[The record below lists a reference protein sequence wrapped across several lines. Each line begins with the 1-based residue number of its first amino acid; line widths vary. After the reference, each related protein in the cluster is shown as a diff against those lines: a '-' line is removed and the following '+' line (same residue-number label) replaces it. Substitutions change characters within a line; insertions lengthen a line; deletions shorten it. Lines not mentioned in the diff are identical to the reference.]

1 MNQQLKLETQ
11 KLKEIENQEN
21 EVKEIKL
28 QLQQEKQQLQNQQQK
43 ILEQFEKRQE
53 ELFED
58 TKQQIEQLIA
68 QLQNTNKENFK
79 LHQKNAI
86 LKQFQQL
93 QQEEKTTIVED
104 QTLKIGDNVY
114 VESLHN
120 YGKIQEIKNHYAMV
134 AIQNTSVKVSL
145 KELKKVDLKQENK
158 KSRPQ
163 VSKKEI
169 LQNVP
174 TSINVVGYHVEDA
187 LRAIHSYLDQALLV
201 NYPSV
206 TIIHGIGT
214 GTLKKAI
221 QEELKH
227 LSFVKSYRSGVYGEG
242 GMGVTIVN
250 LK

>member
-1 MNQQLKLETQ
+1 MNQQLKLEAQ

-43 ILEQFEKRQE
+43 ILEQFEKKQE

-58 TKQQIEQLIA
+58 TKQQIDQLIA
-68 QLQNTNKENFK
+68 QLQNNNQENFK

-187 LRAIHSYLDQALLV
+187 LRTIHSYLDQALLV

-221 QEELKH
+221 QEDLKQ

>member
-1 MNQQLKLETQ
+1 M
-11 KLKEIENQEN
+11 
-21 EVKEIKL
+21 
-28 QLQQEKQQLQNQQQK
+28 
-43 ILEQFEKRQE
+43 
-53 ELFED
+53 
-58 TKQQIEQLIA
+58 
-68 QLQNTNKENFK
+68 
-79 LHQKNAI
+79 HQKNAI

-93 QQEEKTTIVED
+93 QQEEKPTIVED

-221 QEELKH
+221 QENLKQ